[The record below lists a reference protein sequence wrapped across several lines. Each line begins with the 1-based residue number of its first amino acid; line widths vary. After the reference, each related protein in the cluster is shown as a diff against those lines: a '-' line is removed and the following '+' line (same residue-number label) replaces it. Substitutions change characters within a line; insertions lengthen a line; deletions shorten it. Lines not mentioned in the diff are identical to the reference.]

1 MKSIMVRNTPFY
13 QAIKKWQSLFSIVVL
28 FIFLLTGHATQAQNG
43 ILQGTIIDKETREVI
58 PFGVIRLQNTKLGT
72 TTDIDGKY
80 KLESIPPTV
89 YNIIISSLGY
99 AEMVV
104 QEVGI
109 SGTKPT
115 VLNIELSPIKIE
127 LREAEVGVSRFE
139 RMEEAPLSKINI
151 RAAEIMRNPGG
162 NRDISKVIQSFPGV
176 ASSVSFRNDL
186 IIRGGAPNEN
196 RFYLDGIEVPNINHF
211 ATQGSSGGPVGLI
224 NVNFV
229 NDVDFYS
236 GAFPA
241 SRGNTLSSVLEFRQ
255 KNGNPDRL
263 ASTLMVGSSDFGL
276 TLDGPISERGDFIF
290 SVRRSYL
297 QFLFAALKLPFL
309 PTYTDAQFKFN
320 YRFNENNTI
329 TVIGLGAFDEFRLN
343 KKVNDG
349 EKDAEIIELNNY
361 LLGNLPVNDQ
371 WNYTLGV
378 KYSHFGKRGL
388 QQIIL
393 SRNTLNNTAQKFEDN
408 DDTDPSKQLLNYNSR
423 ETENKLRL
431 ENTTR
436 YGAYK
441 FSYGFQYEYVEYT
454 NSTFTRMYLPSGIAT
469 IDYSSSL
476 PLQKGGGYV
485 QISRIFLADRLMLS
499 SGIRSDINDYSS
511 KMNDPL
517 DQLSPRFSVSYQFIE
532 KWFLNA
538 NMGRYFQLPPY
549 TSLGYR
555 DSLNVLVNKRNNLK
569 YISSDHL
576 VVGLEHLRASNTKIS
591 LEGFYKRYR
600 NYPLLIN
607 EQISLANLGSDFGV
621 IGDEPVNS
629 NSTGRSYGVELM
641 IQQSIMKGYYG
652 IAAYTYVRSEFT
664 NGGSNYV
671 PSSWDNR
678 HILSLTGG
686 KQLRRNWEIGVK
698 FRYFSGAPFT
708 PFDQQA
714 SARIDVWDITRSGVP
729 NYSAINTQRLP
740 ASHQLDIRIDKKYFL
755 KKTVLNIYLDIQNLY
770 NNKTVLA
777 PYLTVVTDKNGAA
790 VEDPNNSGSYLLKE
804 LKNESGTILPSIG
817 IMWEF

>member
-1 MKSIMVRNTPFY
+1 MQNLIENTLTSYRFIKSSPL
-13 QAIKKWQSLFSIVVL
+13 LFLVEVL
-28 FIFLLTGHATQAQNG
+28 FIFMSHASQAQNG
-43 ILQGTIIDKETREVI
+43 IFQGTVIDEESREVI
-58 PFGVIRLQNTKLGT
+58 PFVVVRLQGTKLGVA
-72 TTDIDGKY
+72 TDLDGKY
-80 KLESIPPTV
+80 KLENIPPSV
-89 YNIIISSLGY
+89 YNIIFSSMGY
-99 AEMVV
+99 AEKVV
-104 QEVGI
+104 HEVSI

-115 VLNIELSPIKIE
+115 VLNIELIPIKVE
-127 LREAEVGVSRFE
+127 LKEAEVGVSRFE
-139 RMEEAPLSKINI
+139 RMEEAPLSKVNI

-263 ASTLMVGSSDFGL
+263 ASTLMAGSSDFGL
-276 TLDGPISERGDFIF
+276 TMDGPITKNGDFIF

-297 QFLFAALKLPFL
+297 QLLFSALKLPFL

-320 YRFNENNTI
+320 YRFNKNNSI
-329 TVIGLGAFDEFRLN
+329 TVIGLGALDKFRLN
-343 KKVNDG
+343 KKVNNG
-349 EKDAEIIELNNY
+349 ETDLEVIERNNY
-361 LLGNLPVNDQ
+361 ILGYLPVNEQ
-371 WNYTLGV
+371 WNYTVGV
-378 KYSHFGKRGL
+378 KYSHFNKRGL
-388 QQIIL
+388 HQIIL
-393 SRNTLNNTAQKFEDN
+393 SRNTLNNTARKFEDN
-408 DDTDPSKQLLNYNSR
+408 DDTDPSKKLLNYNSR

-431 ENTTR
+431 ESTTK

-441 FSYGFQYEYVEYT
+441 FSCGFQYEYVEYT

-485 QISRIFLADRLMLS
+485 QVSRIFLADRLMLS

-538 NMGRYFQLPPY
+538 NLGRYFQLPPY

-555 DSLNVLVNKRNNLK
+555 DSSNVLVNRRNNLK
-569 YISSDHL
+569 YISSAHL
-576 VVGLEHLRASNTKIS
+576 VLGIEHLRSSNTKIS

-600 NYPLLIN
+600 NYPLLID

-629 NSTGRSYGVELM
+629 NSTGRSYGAELL
-641 IQQSIMKGYYG
+641 IQQSIMNGYYG

-664 NGGSNYV
+664 NGGSDYV

-714 SARIDVWDITRSGVP
+714 SARKDVWDITRTGVP
-729 NYSAINTQRLP
+729 NYNAINTQRLP

-755 KKTVLNIYLDIQNLY
+755 RKTVLNIYLDIQNIY
-770 NNKTVLA
+770 NNKTLLA
-777 PYLTVVTDKNGAA
+777 PYLTVVTDQNGAA

-817 IMWEF
+817 FMWEF

>member
-1 MKSIMVRNTPFY
+1 MFLKQGLCI
-13 QAIKKWQSLFSIVVL
+13 SLHQFVL
-28 FIFLLTGHATQAQNG
+28 SCFRLVCFLMLIGSFQPLKAQNG
-43 ILQGTIIDKETREVI
+43 TLQGNVVEAESRNTVPFANIQLQGTN
-58 PFGVIRLQNTKLGT
+58 FGA

-80 KLESIPPTV
+80 KLDGIPPNI
-89 YNIIISSLGY
+89 YNIIITCVGY
-99 AEMVV
+99 SKMVV
-104 QEVGI
+104 QEVNI

-115 VLNIELSPIKIE
+115 VLNFELISSAVKLQE
-127 LREAEVGVSRFE
+127 LEVQVSRFE
-139 RMEEAPLSKINI
+139 KIEEAPLSKINI

-263 ASTLMVGSSDFGL
+263 ASTVMAGSSDFGL
-276 TLDGPISERGDFIF
+276 TLDGPITKNGDFIF

-297 QFLFAALKLPFL
+297 QLLFSALKLPFL
-309 PTYTDAQFKFN
+309 PTYNDAQFKFN
-320 YRFNENNTI
+320 YRFGKKNSI
-329 TVIGLGAFDEFRLN
+329 TVIGLGAVDEFRLN
-343 KKVNDG
+343 KKVNVG
-349 EKDAEIIELNNY
+349 EKDAEVIERNNY
-361 LLGNLPVNDQ
+361 ILGYLPVNEQ

-393 SRNTLNNTAQKFEDN
+393 SRNTLNNTAQKFENN
-408 DDTDPSKQLLNYNSR
+408 DDSDPSKQLLNYNSR
-423 ETENKLRL
+423 ETENKVIL
-431 ENTTR
+431 ENTSR

-441 FSYGFQYEYVEYT
+441 LSYGLQYEYVEYS
-454 NSTFTRMYLPSGIAT
+454 NSTFTRMYLPSGITT

-476 PLQKGGGYV
+476 SLQKAGAYV
-485 QISRIFLADRLMLS
+485 QISRAFLSNRLVLS
-499 SGIRSDINDYSS
+499 SGVRTDINDYSS
-511 KMNDPL
+511 QMNNPL
-517 DQLSPRFSVSYQFIE
+517 DQLSPRFSASYQFI
-532 KWFLNA
+532 KNWFLNA
-538 NMGRYFQLPPY
+538 NAGRYFQLPPY

-555 DSLNVLVNKRNNLK
+555 DSSNVLVNKKNNLK

-576 VVGLEHLRASNTKIS
+576 VVGIEHLRSSNTKIS
-591 LEGFYKRYR
+591 LEGFYKSYR
-600 NYPLLIN
+600 NYPLLIE

-629 NSTGRSYGVELM
+629 NSTGRSYGAELL
-641 IQQSIMKGYYG
+641 IQQSIMSGYYG

-686 KQLRRNWEIGVK
+686 KQLKRNWEIGVK

-708 PFDQQA
+708 PFDREA
-714 SARIDVWDITRSGVP
+714 SAQKQVWDITRTGVP
-729 NYSAINTQRLP
+729 DYTSINTQRLP
-740 ASHQLDIRIDKKYFL
+740 ATHQLDLRIDKKYFYR
-755 KKTVLNIYLDIQNLY
+755 KTVLNIYLDIQNVY
-770 NNKTVLA
+770 NNKTLLA
-777 PYLTVVTDKNGAA
+777 PYLTVVTDQNGIA

-804 LKNESGTILPSIG
+804 LKNETGTILPSLG

>member
-1 MKSIMVRNTPFY
+1 M
-13 QAIKKWQSLFSIVVL
+13 L
-28 FIFLLTGHATQAQNG
+28 FIHRLLFGQHCQVLSLGSLTCFLLMILSFQQLRAQNG
-43 ILQGTIIDKETREVI
+43 ILQGNIVEAESRNTVPFATIQ
-58 PFGVIRLQNTKLGT
+58 LQGSNYGATS
-72 TTDIDGKY
+72 DIDGNY
-80 KLESIPPTV
+80 KLEGVPPNI
-89 YNIIISSLGY
+89 YNIIITCVGY
-99 AEMVV
+99 SNKVI
-104 QEVGI
+104 QEVTI
-109 SGTKPT
+109 SGSKPT
-115 VLNIELSPIKIE
+115 VLNIELSPSAVKLQE
-127 LREAEVGVSRFE
+127 LEVQVSRFE
-139 RMEEAPLSKINI
+139 KLEEAPLSKINI

-263 ASTLMVGSSDFGL
+263 ASTLMAGSSDFGL
-276 TLDGPISERGDFIF
+276 TLDGPVTKNGDFIF

-297 QFLFAALKLPFL
+297 QLLFSALKLPFL
-309 PTYTDAQFKFN
+309 PTYNDAQFKFN
-320 YRFNENNTI
+320 YRFNKKNTI
-329 TVIGLGAFDEFRLN
+329 TIIGLGALDEFRLN
-343 KKVNDG
+343 KKVNIG
-349 EKDAEIIELNNY
+349 EKDAEVIERNNY
-361 LLGNLPVNDQ
+361 ILGFLPVNEQ
-371 WNYTLGV
+371 WNYTVGI
-378 KYSHFGKRGL
+378 KYSHFGKRGR

-393 SRNTLNNTAQKFEDN
+393 SRNALNNSAEKFEDN
-408 DDTDPSKQLLNYNSR
+408 NDSDPSKQLLNYNSR
-423 ETENKLRL
+423 ETENKFRW
-431 ENTTR
+431 ENNYR
-436 YGAYK
+436 VGAFK
-441 FSYGFQYEYVEYT
+441 VSYGLQYEYVEYT
-454 NSTFTRMYLPSGIAT
+454 NSTFTRMYLPSGIT
-469 IDYSSSL
+469 IINYSSTL
-476 PLQKGGGYV
+476 PLQKAGGYV
-485 QISRIFLADRLMLS
+485 QLSRALLSDRLVLS
-499 SGIRSDINDYSS
+499 SGVRTDFNDYSS
-511 KMNDPL
+511 KMNNPM
-517 DQLSPRFSVSYQFIE
+517 DQLSPRSSVSYQFVDN
-532 KWFLNA
+532 WFLNA
-538 NMGRYFQLPPY
+538 NVGRYFQLPPY

-555 DSLNVLVNKRNNLK
+555 DSLHVLVNKRNNLK

-576 VVGLEHLRASNTKIS
+576 VVGIEHLRSSNTKIS
-591 LEGFYKRYR
+591 LEGFYKSYR
-600 NYPLLIN
+600 NYPLLIE

-629 NSTGRSYGVELM
+629 NSTGRSYGAELL
-641 IQQSIMKGYYG
+641 IQQSIIQGYYG

-686 KQLRRNWEIGVK
+686 KQLKRNWEIGVK

-708 PFDQQA
+708 PFDQEV
-714 SARIDVWDITRSGVP
+714 SARKEVWDITRTGVP
-729 NYSAINTQRLP
+729 NYNAINTRRLP
-740 ASHQLDIRIDKKYFL
+740 ATHQLDIRIDKKYFYR
-755 KKTVLNIYLDIQNLY
+755 KTVLNIYLDIQNIY

-777 PYLTVVTDKNGAA
+777 PYLTTVTDQNGIA

>member
-1 MKSIMVRNTPFY
+1 MFLRQGLCI
-13 QAIKKWQSLFSIVVL
+13 SLHQFVL
-28 FIFLLTGHATQAQNG
+28 SCFRLVCFLMLIDSFQPLKAQNG
-43 ILQGTIIDKETREVI
+43 ILQGNVLEVESRNTV
-58 PFGVIRLQNTKLGT
+58 PFANIQLQGT
-72 TTDIDGKY
+72 NFGATTDIDGNY
-80 KLESIPPTV
+80 KLEGVPPNI
-89 YNIIISSLGY
+89 YNIIITCVGY
-99 AEMVV
+99 SKKVV
-104 QEVGI
+104 QEVSI

-115 VLNIELSPIKIE
+115 VLNIELASSSVKLQE
-127 LREAEVGVSRFE
+127 LEVQVSRFE
-139 RMEEAPLSKINI
+139 KMEEAPLSKVNI

-263 ASTLMVGSSDFGL
+263 ASTVMAGSSDFGL
-276 TLDGPISERGDFIF
+276 TLDGPITKNGDFIF

-297 QFLFAALKLPFL
+297 QLLFSALKLPFL
-309 PTYTDAQFKFN
+309 PTYNDAQFKFN
-320 YRFNENNTI
+320 YRFDKKNSI
-329 TVIGLGAFDEFRLN
+329 TVIGLGALDEFRLN
-343 KKVNDG
+343 KKVNVG
-349 EKDAEIIELNNY
+349 EKDAEVIERNNY
-361 LLGNLPVNDQ
+361 ILGYLPVNEQ
-371 WNYTLGV
+371 WNYTVGV

-388 QQIIL
+388 KQIIL
-393 SRNTLNNTAQKFEDN
+393 SRNALNNSAQKFDDN
-408 DDTDPSKQLLNYNSR
+408 DDSDPSKQLLNYNSR

-431 ENTTR
+431 ESTSR

-441 FSYGFQYEYVEYT
+441 LSYGLQYEYVEYT
-454 NSTFTRMYLPSGIAT
+454 NSTFTRMYLPSGITT

-476 PLQKGGGYV
+476 SLQKAGAYA
-485 QISRIFLADRLMLS
+485 QISRAFLSNRLVLS
-499 SGIRSDINDYSS
+499 SGVRTDINDYSS
-511 KMNDPL
+511 KMNNPM
-517 DQLSPRFSVSYQFIE
+517 DQLSPRFSASYQFT
-532 KWFLNA
+532 KNWFLNA
-538 NMGRYFQLPPY
+538 NVGRYFQLPPY

-555 DSLNVLVNKRNNLK
+555 DSLNVLVNRINNLK

-576 VVGLEHLRASNTKIS
+576 VVGIEHLRSSNTKIS
-591 LEGFYKRYR
+591 LEGFYKSYR
-600 NYPLLIN
+600 NYPLLIE

-629 NSTGRSYGVELM
+629 NSTGRSYGAELL
-641 IQQSIMKGYYG
+641 IQQSIMNGYYG

-686 KQLRRNWEIGVK
+686 KQLKRNWEIGVK

-708 PFDQQA
+708 PFDREA
-714 SARIDVWDITRSGVP
+714 SAQKQVWDITRTGVP
-729 NYSAINTQRLP
+729 DYTAINTQRLP
-740 ASHQLDIRIDKKYFL
+740 ATHQLDIRIDKKYFYR
-755 KKTVLNIYLDIQNLY
+755 KTVLNIYLDIQNVY
-770 NNKTVLA
+770 NNKTLLA
-777 PYLTVVTDKNGAA
+777 PYLTVVTDQNGIA
-790 VEDPNNSGSYLLKE
+790 VEDPNNTGSYLLKE
-804 LKNESGTILPSIG
+804 LENETGTILPSLG